1 MADDFRFVVQL
12 LDLIN
17 RLNSMSLLKRSRMM
31 RRRQFLKL
39 SLAAATAV
47 VPRLSFA
54 QEPAERG
61 LKQLHVGYQKN
72 GVLVIARQQGVLERR
87 LAPYGIDVNWV
98 EFSSGPPML
107 EAMNAGSVDVGQV
120 GDTPPIFAQ
129 AAGAAVVY
137 VAGQPITNGQ
147 GILVPAGSNI
157 QTLADLK
164 GKRVGFTQ
172 GSSAHNI
179 TVIALEKAGLTYR
192 DITPVYL
199 SPPDAAATFTRGS
212 IDAWAIW
219 DPYFAIGQKRG
230 GRILIEAS
238 ALAKTNSFF
247 VGNREFAARNPRVLH
262 AVIDTLADTALW
274 AERNRDKVARSL
286 AEVTGVDLEIQTI
299 AANRSS
305 FAIGKVTDD
314 IITTQQAVGDRFF
327 RLGLIPRPIAIR
339 DAVWPDAQS

>member
-1 MADDFRFVVQL
+1 
-12 LDLIN
+12 
-17 RLNSMSLLKRSRMM
+17 MM
-31 RRRQFLKL
+31 RRRKFLKL
-39 SLAAATAV
+39 SLTAAAAAV
-47 VPRLSFA
+47 VPHLSFA
-54 QEPAERG
+54 QEAAGSRP
-61 LKQLHVGYQKN
+61 KQLHVGYQKN

-87 LAPYGIDVNWV
+87 LAPYGVDVNWV

-129 AAGAAVVY
+129 AAGAAIVY

-147 GILVPAGSNI
+147 GILVPAGSDI
-157 QTLADLK
+157 RTLADLK

-179 TVIALEKAGLTYR
+179 TVIALEKADLTYR

-199 SPPDAAATFTRGS
+199 SPPDAVAAFTRGS
-212 IDAWAIW
+212 IDIWAIW
-219 DPYFAIGQKRG
+219 DPYFAIGQKLG
-230 GRILIEAS
+230 GRILVEAS

-247 VGNREFAARNPRVLH
+247 LGNREFAARYPRVLH
-262 AVIDTLADTALW
+262 AVVDTLADTALW

-314 IITTQQAVGDRFF
+314 IVATQQAVADRFYK
-327 RLGLIPRPIAIR
+327 LGLIPKPIVIR